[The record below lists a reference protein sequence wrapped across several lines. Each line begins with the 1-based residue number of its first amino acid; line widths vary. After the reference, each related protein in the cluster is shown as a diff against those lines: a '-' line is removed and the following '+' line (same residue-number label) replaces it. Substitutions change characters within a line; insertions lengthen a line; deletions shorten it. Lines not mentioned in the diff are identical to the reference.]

1 MIFHP
6 ANTKQTE
13 GRFIF
18 EKSLTAAAHP
28 CLCKE
33 IFSDLWKGFSYHL
46 SSLQTTKTNEIVFCI
61 GEAMPLPRASHAYSI
76 SVTSNGICITA
87 ASEKDLILGFMT
99 LIDRIYTFDRGE
111 DCLCAIDCCE
121 ILETPLFEDRMI
133 HYCIFPGMELWEIER
148 FVRLCGALRFS
159 HIVLEFWGT
168 LRYDCMKELSWNN
181 AFEKDE
187 LRPIISLAHDL
198 GIEIIP
204 MLNHWGHATA
214 SRVIHGKHVV
224 LDQNPSLQ

>member
-111 DCLCAIDCCE
+111 VQW
-121 ILETPLFEDRMI
+121 R
-133 HYCIFPGMELWEIER
+133 R
-148 FVRLCGALRFS
+148 
-159 HIVLEFWGT
+159 
-168 LRYDCMKELSWNN
+168 
-181 AFEKDE
+181 
-187 LRPIISLAHDL
+187 
-198 GIEIIP
+198 
-204 MLNHWGHATA
+204 
-214 SRVIHGKHVV
+214 
-224 LDQNPSLQ
+224 